1 MSAASLGGSR
11 KTLATKGM
19 SLLSVAMS
27 LLLGVAAAALKVI
40 PAMMGG
46 MMHVKVTMTGRIV
59 KEVDVKT
66 IGITQI
72 GVTMPVIMQMMKGM
86 TQVSM

>member
-1 MSAASLGGSR
+1 
-11 KTLATKGM
+11 M
-19 SLLSVAMS
+19 SLRNLALRMTLDLTS
-27 LLLGVAAAALKVI
+27 LCTNF
-40 PAMMGG
+40 
-46 MMHVKVTMTGRIV
+46 TMTGRIV

-86 TQVSM
+86 TPMSLAACVTPTMQESKEIHKN